1 MQSWTIQP
9 IIHPVLLL
17 IALGILLSL
26 LVLQPTYT
34 NLLASRRW
42 KLMAL
47 RIGIIAMAFLA
58 ALRPGC
64 VQVEERSQSATM
76 IFLADLSRSMELPH
90 QSDDSTRYGSMK
102 LMLEENQ
109 GLIDELVESGI
120 EFKFFGFDNTVKEM
134 VYNNGKIELP
144 EQPNGGETDIGTSVF
159 ETALQSRK
167 KRVVGMFVASDGV
180 QNVSDPKIELA
191 QAADILDDMSVA
203 LYAVPFG
210 TLGDTGQVADVAVLR
225 LPEQHRIAVKNQ
237 LNVETIVSARGF
249 ANQPVAVQLF
259 VTDSDG
265 IEQLVD
271 TNQFVP
277 DKAYVE
283 QKVLL
288 RHNPQVPGQYRM
300 KVKVTPNGYEVATRN
315 NELQSFLN
323 VYEGGLRVLYI
334 DGGIGWEQS
343 FLRRAISS
351 AAQDVELTRFTI
363 YSDDLSRKREWP
375 LDLSKYFRDPT
386 IDVFIIGDVD
396 SRALFNGARQSENL
410 KALSNAV
417 DQGKGL
423 MMLGGTHSFGPG
435 GFHSTPLDDI
445 LPIKMNVN
453 ERQDF
458 PPASLRKDLHINEP
472 VKLVPRKD
480 HFITRLGTQV
490 EFREAW
496 KVLPPLSGANRFDG
510 VKDNAEILLESETG
524 QPILVAGQLGG
535 RVLAFA
541 GDSTWRWVMQ
551 DYETEF
557 KQFWRQVLLWLANQD
572 GREKN
577 SVWID
582 LPQRRFQPGSFVS
595 FTCRAS
601 DSIGALI
608 PDVEF
613 IAELVKPDQSSVS
626 LVIDKASSKGLI
638 EQGVLSDPGIYQIRL
653 GGKHNGKALENASIE
668 FVVFDRDKEKA
679 IAAADPDQMA
689 KLAAQT
695 KKHGGRVVWPEDF
708 GEVLHQLR
716 DNPPEVIEIPLKWQ
730 LGQTAFYGAWYLVI
744 FTALLGTEWV
754 LRKKW
759 GLV

>member
-1 MQSWTIQP
+1 MQSWTVQP
-9 IIHPVLLL
+9 IIHPIFLMV
-17 IALGILLSL
+17 AMAILLSL
-26 LVLQPTYT
+26 MVLRPTYSK
-34 NLLASRRW
+34 LIPSRRR

-47 RIGIIAMAFLA
+47 RLGVIVMAFLA

-64 VQVEERSQSATM
+64 VQMEERSQSATI
-76 IFLADLSRSMELPH
+76 IFLADVSRSMELPH
-90 QSDDSTRYGSMK
+90 RSDDSTRYGFLKS
-102 LMLEENQ
+102 MLEENQ
-109 GLIDELVESGI
+109 SLLSELAGSGI
-120 EFKFFGFDNTVKEM
+120 EFKFFGFDNAIEELAFE
-134 VYNNGKIELP
+134 NGQVELP
-144 EQPNGGETDIGTSVF
+144 VEPKGGETDIGTSVF

-167 KRVVGMFVASDGV
+167 KRVVGMFVLSDGV
-180 QNVSDPKIELA
+180 QNVSDPKIEMT

-237 LNVETIVSARGF
+237 LNVETIISARGY

-259 VTDSDG
+259 VTDSNG
-265 IEQLVD
+265 VEQLVD

-277 DKAYVE
+277 DTAYVE

-300 KVKVTPNGYEVATRN
+300 KVKVTPSGYEVATRN

-323 VYEGGLRVLYI
+323 VYEGGLRVLYL
-334 DGGIGWEQS
+334 DGGVGWEQS

-351 AAQDVELTRFTI
+351 AAQDVELTTFTI
-363 YSDDLSRKREWP
+363 YPDELGRVQEWP
-375 LDLSKYFRDPT
+375 LDLAKYFQDPT
-386 IDVFIIGDVD
+386 FDVFIIGDVD
-396 SRALFNGARQSENL
+396 SRALFEKNRQSGNL
-410 KALSNAV
+410 EALVNAI
-417 DQGKGL
+417 DDGKGF
-423 MMLGGTHSFGPG
+423 MMLGGSHSFGPG
-435 GFHSTPLDDI
+435 GYHSTPLDDI
-445 LPIKMNVN
+445 LPIKMNLN

-458 PPASLRKDLHINEP
+458 PPAPLRKDLHINEP
-472 VKLVPRKD
+472 VKLVPNKD
-480 HFITRLGTQV
+480 HFITRLGSDV
-490 EFREAW
+490 DFREAW
-496 KVLPPLSGANRFDG
+496 RVLPPLTGANRFVG
-510 VKDNAEILLESETG
+510 VKDNAEILLESENG
-524 QPILVAGQLGG
+524 QPILVAIQLGG

-541 GDSTWRWVMQ
+541 GDSTWQWVMQ
-551 DYETEF
+551 DYENEF

-582 LPQRRFQPGSFVS
+582 LPQRRFQPNSFVS

-608 PDVEF
+608 EDVDF
-613 IAELVKPDQSSVS
+613 KAELINPDQSKTV
-626 LVIDKASSKGLI
+626 LTIDRATSKGQI
-638 EQGVLSDPGIYQIRL
+638 EQGILSEPGIYQILLSGAR
-653 GGKHNGKALENASIE
+653 NGESLEPASIE

-708 GEVLHQLR
+708 GEVLQQLK

-730 LGQTAFYGAWYLVI
+730 LGQTAIDGAIYLLI
-744 FTALLGTEWV
+744 FTALLGAEWI